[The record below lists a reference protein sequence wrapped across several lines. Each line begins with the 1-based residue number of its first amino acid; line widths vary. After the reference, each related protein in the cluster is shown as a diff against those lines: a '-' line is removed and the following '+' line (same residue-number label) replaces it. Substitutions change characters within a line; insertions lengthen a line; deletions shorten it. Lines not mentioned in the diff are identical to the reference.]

1 MKINGIL
8 CLVGSHHSGSD
19 HKNNF
24 SVTQHMLKDVVRFD

>member
-19 HKNNF
+19 HKNN